1 MCTFAAKAYTMQ
13 ADDSKTRRKNRKSK
27 RKIKMAKPA
36 KSCVASNVPAERS
49 FILNA
54 KQLMRHEA

>member
-1 MCTFAAKAYTMQ
+1 MQ
-13 ADDSKTRRKNRKSK
+13 ADDGKTRRKNRKSK
-27 RKIKMAKPA
+27 RKTKMTKPA
-36 KSCVASNVPAERS
+36 KSCVASNVPPERS